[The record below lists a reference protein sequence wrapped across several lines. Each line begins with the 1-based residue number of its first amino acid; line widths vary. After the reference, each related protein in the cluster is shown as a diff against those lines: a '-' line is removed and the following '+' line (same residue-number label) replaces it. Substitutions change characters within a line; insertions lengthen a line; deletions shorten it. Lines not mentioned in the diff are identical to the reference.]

1 MSGSAEAP
9 GTEESF
15 QPWRDK
21 DPPPG
26 FDGDV
31 EKFKGYLRELK
42 MWRHETD
49 VPPKKHAVKMLRALT
64 GPAKA
69 VCNELEVEALLT
81 EAGADAIVAK
91 LKEYYQP
98 HLETAMPRAF
108 ERAVYGEARRN
119 KESFGEFIVRQDALP
134 AIMAALRKLEKVQ
147 RERSGGK
154 HFLTAEEEP
163 TEVPE
168 SDDDGEYIY
177 LGEADLD
184 QVFEEE
190 ELTEALATYQQ
201 VRQAIREQRNGRGYY
216 QPKGLGKQPGGR
228 FGKGSKSS
236 QTSIKFGGK
245 GTKVTLGQCLARA
258 REERLRSAAPFSG
271 ITTSGSLGI
280 IDTAAQG
287 GLIGRPALRHL
298 EESLKGHGLQVVWNG
313 KQAQAKGIGGDAKV
327 CGVVEIPVGIGG
339 VNTLIE
345 ATVVE
350 DEVPFLLSIQFLK
363 QVGAIVNLQES
374 SLALTAFDKSS
385 RIHHMPSGHVAV
397 QVLDFHE
404 QGWQLPDLA
413 GATTSQALAMD
424 LIARIRRLD
433 QEKVEEWEKVSMTDP
448 RRSERAVRNWRV
460 MVEHV
465 ADLMEFVKAREKL
478 VAWQP
483 VGLVHGL
490 PPCSSFTQ
498 LASGSEPF
506 SCLDGATPSQIT
518 KASIYAE
525 LIQLGEFLGQ
535 RKCKEAPSCHFK
547 ACSHPLAALAG
558 AGNQVQ
564 REVWRRKCHAR
575 WAVDSRVMEEIAG
588 KKKAIHVNGKIFHL
602 GSSKNA
608 MDKKETPPGT
618 PVKTPSAKRAIKW
631 PTTPG
636 SPLTPPRNAEQL
648 STPKT
653 AILECHCHE
662 IQRRM
667 LQERED
673 AEMRKWEEQEEA
685 DRQEL
690 VRKTMEMAEIR
701 HQEVMDATRSQ
712 HSLEVETLKN
722 QLLWMSAV
730 AGEARMEEVFKSP
743 VLQQEM
749 MNKAMAMKEELTS
762 QELQAQEAM
771 QIQGYNSG

>member
-1 MSGSAEAP
+1 
-9 GTEESF
+9 
-15 QPWRDK
+15 
-21 DPPPG
+21 
-26 FDGDV
+26 
-31 EKFKGYLRELK
+31 
-42 MWRHETD
+42 
-49 VPPKKHAVKMLRALT
+49 MLRALT

-119 KESFGEFIVRQDALP
+119 KESFGEFIVRQDALFRELREEGVTLDDTVRGYIMFRQANLSQTQEDQITTWTQGKFDRP

-147 RERSGGK
+147 RERGGGK

-245 GTKVTLGQCLARA
+245 GTKVHIDVLK
-258 REERLRSAAPFSG
+258 LR
-271 ITTSGSLGI
+271 T
-280 IDTAAQG
+280 
-287 GLIGRPALRHL
+287 
-298 EESLKGHGLQVVWNG
+298 
-313 KQAQAKGIGGDAKV
+313 
-327 CGVVEIPVGIGG
+327 
-339 VNTLIE
+339 
-345 ATVVE
+345 
-350 DEVPFLLSIQFLK
+350 
-363 QVGAIVNLQES
+363 
-374 SLALTAFDKSS
+374 
-385 RIHHMPSGHVAV
+385 
-397 QVLDFHE
+397 
-404 QGWQLPDLA
+404 
-413 GATTSQALAMD
+413 
-424 LIARIRRLD
+424 
-433 QEKVEEWEKVSMTDP
+433 
-448 RRSERAVRNWRV
+448 
-460 MVEHV
+460 
-465 ADLMEFVKAREKL
+465 
-478 VAWQP
+478 
-483 VGLVHGL
+483 
-490 PPCSSFTQ
+490 
-498 LASGSEPF
+498 
-506 SCLDGATPSQIT
+506 
-518 KASIYAE
+518 
-525 LIQLGEFLGQ
+525 
-535 RKCKEAPSCHFK
+535 
-547 ACSHPLAALAG
+547 
-558 AGNQVQ
+558 
-564 REVWRRKCHAR
+564 R

-588 KKKAIHVNGKIFHL
+588 KKKAIHVNGKTFHL
-602 GSSKNA
+602 GSSKTA

-653 AILECHCHE
+653 AILECHCHAPAVQLIVKKEGPTQGRLFWKCAQRVCNFFEWDPQEVQE

-762 QELQAQEAM
+762 EGAPVLPVPVPMAPPVLPAFPTALPPVLPRPLPLPIPVPSTATAPVLPAPPVAPVAPPVAAPVPVTALVAPPRVVPPKYGSVGFSKSTAPVFAKRPGPGIATTGVKLEEDLPLASKSAALPSRPVAVHGEKVETLERGLGVQRSFGVVEPPLVMKSEQLWAPPVAS
-771 QIQGYNSG
+771 SGKGKGWKRRGKVLEDAFARPVKRRT

>member
-81 EAGADAIVAK
+81 EAGADAIVNK

-98 HLETAMPRAF
+98 HLEIAMPRAF
-108 ERAVYGEARRN
+108 ERAVYGE
-119 KESFGEFIVRQDALP
+119 
-134 AIMAALRKLEKVQ
+134 LEKVQ
-147 RERSGGK
+147 REKSGQK
-154 HFLTAEEEP
+154 HYLTADDEQAEY
-163 TEVPE
+163 VE
-168 SDDDGEYIY
+168 SEDDGDFIY

-216 QPKGLGKQPGGR
+216 QPKGLGKQPVGR
-228 FGKGSKSS
+228 FGKGSKSPLDNVWPKHE
-236 QTSIKFGGK
+236 QIG
-245 GTKVTLGQCLARA
+245 
-258 REERLRSAAPFSG
+258 REPPPFSG

-287 GLIGRPALRHL
+287 GLIGRPALRRL
-298 EESLKGHGLQVVWNG
+298 EDSLRAHGLKVVWNG

-339 VNTLIE
+339 VNGLIE

-374 SLALTAFDKSS
+374 SLALTAFGS
-385 RIHHMPSGHVAV
+385 
-397 QVLDFHE
+397 
-404 QGWQLPDLA
+404 
-413 GATTSQALAMD
+413 ATASLALAMD
-424 LIARIRRLD
+424 LIARLRQLD
-433 QEKVEEWEKVSMTDP
+433 QEKTEEWEKVSTVDP
-448 RRSERAVRNWRV
+448 RRAERAVRNWRV

-465 ADLMEFVKAREKL
+465 SDLMEFVRAREKL

-506 SCLDGATPSQIT
+506 SCMAGATPSQIT

-535 RKCKEAPSCHFK
+535 RRSKESPSCHFK
-547 ACSHPLAALAG
+547 ACSHPIAALAG

-564 REVWRRKCHAR
+564 REVWCRK
-575 WAVDSRVMEEIAG
+575 VMEEIAS

-602 GSSKNA
+602 GTSMSTTVEA
-608 MDKKETPPGT
+608 KETPPGT

-648 STPKT
+648 TTPKT
-653 AILECHCHE
+653 AVLECHCRAPAVQLIVKKEGPTQGRLFWKCARRVCNFFEWDPQEVQE

-667 LQERED
+667 LQEQED
-673 AEMRKWEEQEEA
+673 AEVKRWEEQEEA
-685 DRQEL
+685 ERQEL
-690 VRKTMEMAEIR
+690 VRKTMEMAEVR
-701 HQEVMDATRSQ
+701 HQEVMNAARSQ
-712 HSLEVETLKN
+712 YSLEVETLKN

-749 MNKAMAMKEELTS
+749 MSKAMAMKEELAN
-762 QELQAQEAM
+762 QELEAQEAM
-771 QIQGYNSG
+771 QIQGYTSGSGPQAFMPQ